1 MQMIV
6 QALSVSKLK
15 QESEDKSLLMRQLTC
30 IVLLLVDLRARDKGF
45 AVTYYAKRE

>member
-30 IVLLLVDLRARDKGF
+30 TILVDLRARDKGF